1 MGHGSDRFE
10 VGRAGALP
18 PGEEADWLIG
28 PSVARAAG
36 RGPGAIGLVAPIG
49 TGRLARTWV
58 GLLTA
63 TGAVLG
69 APRGAGLATVR
80 TERGVGT
87 AVGTRWGASA
97 GAGAGAGAGA
107 IRRAGLEGAASTTVA
122 GFVAAGAVDLVA
134 GRAVAFAEGGGTAAA
149 AARAAA
155 RGAGAF
161 VALGCAIA

>member
-36 RGPGAIGLVAPIG
+36 RGPGAIGLLAPIG
-49 TGRLARTWV
+49 TGRLAWTWV

-69 APRGAGLATVR
+69 APRDGGLATVR

-87 AVGTRWGASA
+87 AVGTRWGA
-97 GAGAGAGAGA
+97 GAGTGAGA
-107 IRRAGLEGAASTTVA
+107 IRRAGLAGAASTTGA
-122 GFVAAGAVDLVA
+122 GFVEAVAIDLVA
-134 GRAVAFAEGGGTAAA
+134 GRAVAFAEGAGTPAA
-149 AARAAA
+149 AAREAA
-155 RGAGAF
+155 
-161 VALGCAIA
+161 